1 MDSAAAERLAKEIIG
16 HPISGWICDSVINH
30 GKSAVVLHARN
41 GAAEAA
47 LKVFDRELVE
57 RLGRDSQI
65 ERIRR
70 ELSLKGK
77 THPHLIQILDGG
89 FSDKLDVAYV
99 AMEYLPYPNL
109 ADVLHMVQRDRIWPI
124 ISQVASAAK
133 FLESLGLCHR
143 DIKPDNIAISDDF
156 QRAILLDLGVLKPR
170 THAGEKS
177 ITDLEQL
184 SFIGTLQ
191 YSSPEYLFRREK
203 NDVDGWRAL
212 TFYQLGAVLHDLIMQ
227 KRLFAESTDPYARL
241 VEAVRRNRP
250 RVEAPGVP
258 ARLIQLTKSC
268 LLKEPEL
275 RLKYVSW
282 AAFHEA
288 AEVDTSTELKQAIR
302 RRIGNA
308 AADHPPADERR
319 STIQAMQ
326 TLQGQ
331 LGDLLRHERATS
343 DIFPPMETAVE
354 LGDEPEVAHLT
365 ITFAASPE
373 LLLPRS
379 IRMCFTLTMRDRQ
392 SLAVHIT
399 VAVALIAPGD
409 QLAETEK
416 DAHSIEFFDGVFENT
431 IVAKQLSTT
440 LPAVI
445 DEAQKLECVT
455 TPKWLTRFG
464 VSL

>member
-57 RLGRDSQI
+57 RLGRESQI
-65 ERIRR
+65 ERISR
-70 ELSLKGK
+70 ELSLKGR

-109 ADVLHMVQRDRIWPI
+109 AHVLHMVQRDRIWPI

-191 YSSPEYLFRREK
+191 YSSPEYLFRQEK
-203 NDVDGWRAL
+203 NDADGWRAL

-241 VEAVRRNRP
+241 VEAVRLNRP
-250 RVEAPGVP
+250 IVEAPDVP

-282 AAFHEA
+282 AAFDEA
-288 AEVDTSTELKQAIR
+288 AEVDASTELKQAIR

-308 AADHPPADERR
+308 AADHPRADHERR
-319 STIQAMQ
+319 STIHAMQ
-326 TLQGQ
+326 ALQGQ

-343 DIFPPMETAVE
+343 DIFPPMETDEE
-354 LGDEPEVAHLT
+354 LSDEPEVAHLT

-379 IRMCFTLTMRDRQ
+379 IRMCFTLTLRDRQ

-409 QLAETEK
+409 HLAETDK
-416 DAHSIEFFDGVFENT
+416 SAHSIEFFDGVFENA

-440 LPAVI
+440 LLMVI
-445 DEAQKLECVT
+445 NEAQELECVA
-455 TPKWLTRFG
+455 TPKWLTRFD
-464 VSL
+464 V